1 LPAKRNRLSEDG
13 PAGICDDRGDG
24 AGADLFSGDFDAER
38 LVTTSGVYFREA
50 FVAAK
55 GDSASAI
62 FDDLITLTG
71 LGVRTLLAA
80 APAPAVGLIVVRWGK
95 LAGGLGVSRLILVE
109 PGGGNA

>member
-1 LPAKRNRLSEDG
+1 M
-13 PAGICDDRGDG
+13 
-24 AGADLFSGDFDAER
+24 
-38 LVTTSGVYFREA
+38 YFREA

-55 GDSASAI
+55 RDSASAI
-62 FDDLITLTG
+62 LDDLITLTG

-80 APAPAVGLIVVRWGK
+80 PAVGTEGLIVVRWGK